1 MTRRLLTLT
10 GRLFDVLDAGWSAPK
25 TRRLSGALF
34 VAVFLGSLAL
44 VEMSQRGWLPARVSQ
59 GIPESHFAAVSLV
72 FSFLLL
78 FEIAGLIFSL
88 PRSVAESVG
97 KQFELLALILL
108 REAFLEFAHA
118 REPIAWGNVQ
128 ASVPYVVTDMAGAL
142 AVFALLIPYHR
153 IQRHQSITAGDLD
166 QASFVAAKKAV
177 SLSLL
182 AAFVLLG
189 ISTLAE
195 SARGRSAAPFFPTF
209 YTILVLS
216 DILIVLISLRFSTT
230 FHVVFRN
237 AGFAAAAVLVR
248 VALSAPPYIN
258 IALAT
263 AATAF
268 ALGLSFLYNAWPK
281 TQPSE

>member
-1 MTRRLLTLT
+1 ML
-10 GRLFDVLDAGWSAPK
+10 GSAERLFDILEAGWSAPK
-25 TRRLSGALF
+25 TRRLSATMF
-34 VAVFLGSLAL
+34 VTVFVGSLAL
-44 VEMSQRGWLPARVSQ
+44 IEMAQRGWLPSRISS

-78 FEIAGLIFSL
+78 FEIAGLVFSL

-118 REPIAWGNVQ
+118 SEPIEWANV
-128 ASVPYVVTDMAGAL
+128 ADSVPYVVTDMAGAL
-142 AVFALLIPYHR
+142 AVFALLIPFHR
-153 IQRHQSITAGDLD
+153 IQRHKSITTDELD
-166 QASFVAAKKAV
+166 QTSFVAAKKVV
-177 SLSLL
+177 SLALL
-182 AAFVLLG
+182 GTFVLLG

-195 SARGRSAAPFFPTF
+195 TLQGRTAAPFFPTF
-209 YTILVLS
+209 YTVLVLGDILV
-216 DILIVLISLRFSTT
+216 VLISLRFSAT

-237 AGFAAAAVLVR
+237 AGFAAAVVLVR

-258 IALAT
+258 IALAI

-268 ALGLSFLYNAWPK
+268 ALGLSYLYNAWPK
-281 TQPSE
+281 SEAVA